1 MKSSYLLFV
10 LADRIFG
17 VELTG
22 AIEILPWR
30 PTRRVPLSYSFVE
43 GLLDYRGTIYP
54 VHDLAR
60 RLGLGRPGP
69 IGFTAGAREPASGG
83 RSIILLE
90 ESGAPFG
97 IVVDSV
103 MRMTSLE
110 GPEAGAP
117 EKAQGIDPKYV
128 KGFSYDEDRE
138 IMILDF
144 ERLLHAD

>member
-10 LADRIFG
+10 LSERVFAVR
-17 VELTG
+17 LTG

-30 PTRRVPLSYSFVE
+30 PSRRVPLSYTFVE
-43 GLLDYRGTIYP
+43 GLLDYRSKIYP
-54 VHDLAR
+54 VHNLAK
-60 RLGLGRPGP
+60 RLGLGVPGP
-69 IGFTAGAREPASGG
+69 IGFTAAAPEPGAGG

-90 ESGAPFG
+90 EKGMPFG

-103 MRMTSLE
+103 MRMTNLE
-110 GPEAGAP
+110 DPEAAP

-128 KGFSYDEDRE
+128 KGFSFEEDQE
-138 IMILDF
+138 IMILDI

>member
-1 MKSSYLLFV
+1 MKSSYLLF
-10 LADRIFG
+10 LLSEQLFG
-17 VELTG
+17 VHLAG

-30 PTRRVPLSYSFVE
+30 PCRRVPMAYSFVE

-54 VHDLAR
+54 VHNLAR
-60 RLGLGRPGP
+60 RLGLGKTGP
-69 IGFTAGAREPASGG
+69 IGFTAGEKEPGEGG
-83 RSIILLE
+83 QSIILLE
-90 ESGAPFG
+90 ESRAPYG

-103 MRMTSLE
+103 MRMTSLDE
-110 GPEAGAP
+110 PVAAA
-117 EKAQGIDPKYV
+117 EKVRGIDPKYV

>member
-10 LADRIFG
+10 LAERTFG
-17 VELTG
+17 VRLAG

-30 PTRRVPLSYSFVE
+30 SCRKVPLSFAFIE

-54 VHDLAR
+54 VHNLAR
-60 RLGLGRPGP
+60 RLGLDRPG
-69 IGFTAGAREPASGG
+69 TAAGAQ
-83 RSIILLE
+83 SIILLE
-90 ESGAPFG
+90 EKGTPFG

-110 GPEAGAP
+110 DPAAAP
-117 EKAQGIDPKYV
+117 EKVQDIDPRFV
-128 KGFSYDEDRE
+128 KGFSSEEDQE